1 MAIPDGGILTK
12 GKVQAQARLL
22 LQPLDLDGLIAKG
35 ILAKKGTWYRI
46 LKFKAIPEHAWV
58 KVSEIAQDKHGSMIK
73 FSKLSKRARVQLEKM
88 V

>member
-1 MAIPDGGILTK
+1 MAATDLPALTK
-12 GKVQAQARLL
+12 ENVQARACLM
-22 LQPLDLDGLIAKG
+22 LQPLDIEGLIRKG
-35 ILAKKGTWYRI
+35 ILLKKGAWYRI

-73 FSKLSKRARVQLEKM
+73 FSKLSKRDRAQLEKM